1 MNRVLTFLIS
11 SSLFLVAASPKDQ
24 QITAERSN
32 PTEYTE
38 EEAEEAASKPILPS
52 KAMEAALQ
60 AEAAKHPPNERE
72 AIIAAKGGAGFDDRG
87 HMKGAF
93 SNAATDAD
101 VKLFAAVEGLEVLH
115 IGPLVMEPIEGRC
128 VEGPRI
134 SDAGL
139 APLVKTPKLR
149 ELVLVETQITDEALK
164 FVGEMAGLESL
175 GLVRCP
181 RITGAGMAHLDGLK
195 HLEILSLE
203 GSPVGD
209 DGMKS
214 VGGHDSLRRLYL
226 GWPVSRRGLAE
237 LVRLK
242 SLEEL
247 TIYGNLKD
255 DDFVPIG
262 QMTNL
267 KSLRFAMGGLTDEG
281 LRHLSNMTRL
291 RSLNLTESQATDA
304 GMAFVGQMTGLEVL
318 TLNERIGDAGIAHL
332 IALPNLQ
339 GLSLRATK
347 VSDAGIA
354 TLIGLPKLRRL
365 DLVETHVTAVGVEHL
380 RGMKSLESIDLSYTE
395 ISDGD
400 VEKLKDSGI
409 PVSKLPG
416 SLPNWIIR

>member
-1 MNRVLTFLIS
+1 M
-11 SSLFLVAASPKDQ
+11 
-24 QITAERSN
+24 
-32 PTEYTE
+32 
-38 EEAEEAASKPILPS
+38 
-52 KAMEAALQ
+52 
-60 AEAAKHPPNERE
+60 
-72 AIIAAKGGAGFDDRG
+72 
-87 HMKGAF
+87 
-93 SNAATDAD
+93 
-101 VKLFAAVEGLEVLH
+101 
-115 IGPLVMEPIEGRC
+115 
-128 VEGPRI
+128 
-134 SDAGL
+134 
-139 APLVKTPKLR
+139 
-149 ELVLVETQITDEALK
+149 
-164 FVGEMAGLESL
+164 GEMAGLESL

-195 HLEILSLE
+195 HLEVLSLE

-214 VGGHDSLRRLYL
+214 VAGHDSLRRLYL
-226 GWPVSRRGLAE
+226 GWPVSRKGLAE

-242 SLEEL
+242 SLDEL

-267 KSLRFAMGGLTDEG
+267 KSLRFAIGGLTDEG

-339 GLSLRATK
+339 GLSLRTTK

-400 VEKLKDSGI
+400 VRKVERQRNPSFQAARIVAELDKQVNVPLFCGDSRAAV
-409 PVSKLPG
+409 PEFLR
-416 SLPNWIIR
+416 LENWHGMVVVREVEVREEIAVKKWAGEATPAGQEACAKSTRHRAP